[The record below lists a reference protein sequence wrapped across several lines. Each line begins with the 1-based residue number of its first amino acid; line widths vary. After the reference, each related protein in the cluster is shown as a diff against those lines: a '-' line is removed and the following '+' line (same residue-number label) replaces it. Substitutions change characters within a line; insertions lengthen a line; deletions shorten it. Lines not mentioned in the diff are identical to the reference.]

1 MRTSSPERVLL
12 EKQKLIDISIALT
25 SETDLHGL
33 LSRIITE
40 LRGLTGA
47 QGGSLYLCAQDRLT
61 FEVAQ
66 NEIIAHEMDR
76 DLACFKYHDLPIDDK
91 SLAGYVALTGQ
102 LLNIPDVYDLSPE
115 LPYHFDRSFD
125 GRTGYRTRSML
136 VAPLRDHQG
145 EIVGVLQLINAVG
158 SDGEIQPFSR
168 EDETLVLALASQAAV
183 AINNVRLIATIRE
196 LFESLVV
203 YSVSAIDARSPHTAG
218 HSRRVAAYSLAL
230 AQAVNA
236 CQEGALASVAFST
249 QELEELRFSAWLHD
263 IGKIGVRD
271 ALLDKKTKLS
281 DQQLEAIRWRFCL
294 ARWQTN
300 DLSEQRALEEDW
312 IYLKQINALPYL
324 PPEAPERLAGIAAKR
339 LLRPDGGRTEDGS
352 EAITAADYPLLT
364 PAELAALLVSHGNL
378 TSQEYCEIQGHALQT
393 LHILEKIPFSKPL
406 ARVPRLAACHHE
418 RLDGTGYPFHLTAAD
433 LSYQARI
440 LAIADVFDALTALD
454 RPYRTGASCAQAL
467 NVLRQEAAKG
477 RLDHDLVE
485 LFIVRRVYEAVLKQE
500 AKDGAA
506 KTSPLAPGHSYCR
519 SDNLVNPK

>member
-25 SETDLHGL
+25 SETDLHRL

-47 QGGSLYLCAQDRLT
+47 QGGSLYLVAQDRLT

-66 NEIIAHEMDR
+66 NEIVADR
-76 DLACFKYHDLPIDDK
+76 LGSDLCCFRYHDLPINDK

-102 LLNIPDVYDLSPE
+102 LLNIPDVYQLPPD
-115 LPYHFDRSFD
+115 LPYHFDQSFD
-125 GRTGYRTRSML
+125 RRTGYRTQSML
-136 VAPLRDHQG
+136 VAPLKDHQE
-145 EIVGVLQLINAVG
+145 EIVGVLQLINAAGPGDEV
-158 SDGEIQPFSR
+158 QPFSR

-183 AINNVRLIATIRE
+183 AIHNVRLIATIKN

-230 AQAVNA
+230 AKTVNV
-236 CQEGALASVAFST
+236 CQKGPLAGVFFSES
-249 QELEELRFSAWLHD
+249 ELEELRFSAWLHD

-271 ALLDKKTKLS
+271 ALLDKKTKLT
-281 DQQLEAIRWRFCL
+281 DQQLEAIRWRFYL
-294 ARWQTN
+294 ALWQTD
-300 DLSEQRALEEDW
+300 DLSERQTLEDD
-312 IYLKQINALPYL
+312 LRFLQQINALPYL
-324 PPEAPERLAGIAAKR
+324 PPEAPARLAGIAAKR
-339 LLRPDGGRTEDGS
+339 FSRPDGDGKADGG

-364 PAELAALLVSHGNL
+364 PTELAALLVSHGNL
-378 TSQEYCEIQGHALQT
+378 TSQEYHEIQGHALQT

-433 LSYQARI
+433 LPYQARI

-454 RPYRTGASCAQAL
+454 RPYRTGASCGHAL
-467 NVLRQEAAKG
+467 NVLQQEAAKG
-477 RLDHDLVE
+477 RLDKDLVE
-485 LFIVRRVYEAVLKQE
+485 LFITRRVYEAVLSPELPPGKRIGS
-500 AKDGAA
+500 DG
-506 KTSPLAPGHSYCR
+506 
-519 SDNLVNPK
+519 